1 MGTIEERIYLNLFT
15 PRGYQLP
22 LFDAIE
28 NKGYH
33 RVLAIMPRRSGKD
46 VCAFNIIIRA
56 ALRRVAVYYYIF
68 PTYSQ
73 AKKVIWNSITNEG
86 KRFLDYIPPTLIASE
101 NSQDMRV
108 TLTNGSII
116 QLVGSD
122 NVDSLVGTNPYGI
135 VFSEYALQDPRAY
148 HFLRPV
154 IVANGGFMIFI
165 STPRGKN
172 HLWDLLQIAK
182 MNKEWF
188 VYIKSVSDTRHISL
202 EDIQKEREE
211 GLMSDDLI
219 QQEYF
224 VSFDQGVEG
233 SYYGKYIDRMR
244 INNQIG
250 IVPHEPGYKT
260 HTSWDL
266 GIRDSTC
273 ILFFQTIGT
282 TVRIIDTYENS
293 NYGLEHYVS
302 VLNNKGYVYGKH
314 IAPHDIKVRELGTG
328 MSRLEKARHLDVN
341 FTVAPDLSIVDGI
354 EAVRSSL
361 SKIYINYDTSKNLI
375 KALENYRKEWDGR
388 RSVYRDHPLHDWS
401 SHWCDSLRYLCISLP
416 KTKDGLSAQE
426 LDLRYQEAVLGP
438 DYNFPRFYRQE

>member
-1 MGTIEERIYLNLFT
+1 
-15 PRGYQLP
+15 
-22 LFDAIE
+22 
-28 NKGYH
+28 
-33 RVLAIMPRRSGKD
+33 MPRRSGKD
-46 VCAFNIIIRA
+46 VCAFNIIVRA

-101 NSQDMRV
+101 NSQEMRV
-108 TLTNGSII
+108 VLTNGSII

-172 HLWDLLQIAK
+172 HLWDLFQIAK

-260 HTSWDL
+260 HTAWDL

-302 VLNNKGYVYGKH
+302 VLNNKGYTYGKH

-328 MSRLEKARHLDVN
+328 MSRLEKARHLGIN

-416 KTKDGLSAQE
+416 KTKDGLSEQE
-426 LDLRYQEAVLGP
+426 LDRRYQEALLGP

>member
-1 MGTIEERIYLNLFT
+1 
-15 PRGYQLP
+15 
-22 LFDAIE
+22 
-28 NKGYH
+28 
-33 RVLAIMPRRSGKD
+33 MPRRSGKD
-46 VCAFNIIIRA
+46 VCAFNIIVRA

-101 NSQDMRV
+101 NSQEMRV
-108 TLTNGSII
+108 VLTNGSII

-172 HLWDLLQIAK
+172 HLWDLFQIAK

-260 HTSWDL
+260 HTAWDL

-302 VLNNKGYVYGKH
+302 VLNNKGYTYGKH

-328 MSRLEKARHLDVN
+328 MSRLEKARHLGIN

-416 KTKDGLSAQE
+416 KTKDGLSEQE
-426 LDLRYQEAVLGP
+426 LDRRYQEALLGP
-438 DYNFPRFYRQE
+438 EYNFPRFYRQE